1 MGLPTKGYP
10 VKRKTEMMSAR
21 IDQWM
26 IEGIELS
33 LADKEINRTE
43 WLKNVIA
50 EALRK
55 QGITQASVYAR
66 RKD

>member
-1 MGLPTKGYP
+1 M
-10 VKRKTEMMSAR
+10 KRKTEMMSAR

-26 IEGIELS
+26 IEGIDYAL
-33 LADKEINRTE
+33 DGKEITRTE

-55 QGITQASVYAR
+55 QGITQAAVYAR